1 MEPKGSLVEH
11 IYAEIKREI
20 CSGSVR
26 PGERI
31 DVAGLCKRFG
41 SSKSPVRSALYWLV
55 GENLLELH
63 AHDGFYRPRLTK
75 DSAEDLYS
83 WYEDQVLMALAK
95 AEAKST
101 GDTPPPPLPQDPE
114 DLVEATEVLFE
125 AVARLSGSQEYVHVI
140 QNGNDRLRAIRRV
153 KPADLIDRR
162 TELASLTDAWNKGDF
177 GRLRQ
182 EITAYH
188 RRRLTVIPS
197 IMMAAYSGT

>member
-83 WYEDQVLMALAK
+83 WYEDQVLIALAK

-125 AVARLSGSQEYVHVI
+125 AIARLSGTWNMFMSFKT
-140 QNGNDRLRAIRRV
+140 AM
-153 KPADLIDRR
+153 IDCAP
-162 TELASLTDAWNKGDF
+162 LGVSNPPISLTGVLNSQA
-177 GRLRQ
+177 
-182 EITAYH
+182 
-188 RRRLTVIPS
+188 
-197 IMMAAYSGT
+197 